1 MNTIHII
8 IKKILNIKDD
18 KNSFIKID
26 NDCHENETI
35 INYHNLLSSKIFM
48 MEPYSIENKFK
59 FFYNKINNIFTND
72 EISENFIHFFY
83 KIQKIYNA
91 FSRFAYL
98 YKIKKAKIII
108 DTDLCLNKLRENDK
122 TTYCLIQDGN
132 KYLFNIHDLI
142 KIIHNAISNTN
153 YFFNN
158 PLPIKNPY
166 NNVYL
171 NKSTLYNIYFFI
183 REKTYLNADLLFYFF
198 KTNFNITLFTEKYQY
213 LIRDYSINNYL
224 NNTHIDKLLEDI
236 FVMIDVFNAFFSKK
250 NSIIIHECFPKDILL
265 KVMKPYLHLYYLS
278 EYSLLHVSK
287 RMRYKKILR
296 SKLYNFQIFN
306 PCFGRKFIK
315 IHKKFSNGKI
325 KNITKI
331 EFNTEHIAF
340 NDKKKEKQ
348 EFLKNHNSKYDDS
361 YDYDYSDDDADDV
374 PNGNE
379 LDELTIYDYAVLEVE
394 NELNSDEDE
403 DEDENE
409 NEVEDLE
416 IHSRITSL
424 LNDISDNEY
433 EQDHETDSVS

>member
-26 NDCHENETI
+26 GDYYKNETN
-35 INYHNLLSSKIFM
+35 INYHNLLSSLIFM
-48 MEPYSIENKFK
+48 MEPYSIENKFR

-72 EISENFIHFFY
+72 EIRENFIYFFY
-83 KIQKIYNA
+83 KIQKTYNA

-98 YKIKKAKIII
+98 YKVKKAKIII
-108 DTDLCLNKLRENDK
+108 DTDLCLNKLGESDK

-153 YFFNN
+153 YFFNS

-183 REKTYLNADLLFYFF
+183 RAKTYLNPDLLFYFF

-224 NNTHIDKLLEDI
+224 NNTHVDKLLEDI
-236 FVMIDVFNAFFSKK
+236 SVMLDVFNTFFSKK
-250 NSIIIHECFPKDILL
+250 NSIIIHEYFPKDVLL
-265 KVMKPYLHLYYLS
+265 KVMKPYLYLYYLS
-278 EYSLLHVSK
+278 EYSLLHISK

-296 SKLYNFQIFN
+296 SKLYKFQNFN

-315 IHKKFSNGKI
+315 IHKKFSNGQI

-331 EFNTEHIAF
+331 EFNTLHIAF

-348 EFLKNHNSKYDDS
+348 EFLENHNSKYEDS
-361 YDYDYSDDDADDV
+361 YDNDDDDAEDV
-374 PNGNE
+374 ANSNE
-379 LDELTIYDYAVLEVE
+379 LDELTIYDHAALGVE
-394 NELNSDEDE
+394 NDLNSEEDEDE
-403 DEDENE
+403 DED
-409 NEVEDLE
+409 EDLE

-433 EQDHETDSVS
+433 EQDRETDSVS